1 MYPRKRFA
9 ALLLC
14 AVMLFASAGCKE
26 KTKKD
31 TGSKKPSSSQNS
43 GADSVSSDSS
53 DSSDQSSDVSSDGT
67 LSTDSRGNLSDD
79 ITSSDSDNGYHTDR
93 AIPTDSGN
101 GNSSGSASVIN
112 YKTVSWSGPDG
123 YVIVVP
129 KGNKEAERTAQTIK
143 QYFAKNAS
151 VTLKIVTDDTAAKDK
166 EIIIGSTK
174 RYKYSAKDG
183 EYFAKVSGKKL
194 IFGGGHDATVR
205 AAVQTYTRIKYKK
218 GSAYTFSVSSDF
230 TATKLGY
237 TYVWGDEF
245 EGTTL
250 DTKLWSR
257 ATKMA
262 ATAELMLDNTE
273 LTTRVE
279 NGVMKMFA
287 LRYWDPKRAGIEFAA
302 PWSVTTYD
310 TMSWKYGYMEMRARV
325 PFVRGAWPSFWSS
338 SYGSLG
344 PDGKQRIYT
353 IDDYSIEIDI
363 FEVFSSV
370 DTLAPNIH
378 KWYGDGD
385 HTMWNDENEKYTFDS
400 ADLNNEYHLYG
411 FEWTPTEMSMYI
423 DGKKYYTYD
432 ITKNFDNGASGMNGF
447 NTQLHLILNNH
458 LFTQSSSFKPY
469 DGCEIYA
476 ADLPVEYDVDWVRL
490 YQKNDGKSTLYLA
503 K

>member
-101 GNSSGSASVIN
+101 GNSGGSASVIN

-174 RYKYSAKDG
+174 RYKHSAKDG

-287 LRYWDPKRAGIEFAA
+287 LRYWDPKRAGIEI
-302 PWSVTTYD
+302 
-310 TMSWKYGYMEMRARV
+310 GRAHV
-325 PFVRGAWPSFWSS
+325 
-338 SYGSLG
+338 
-344 PDGKQRIYT
+344 
-353 IDDYSIEIDI
+353 
-363 FEVFSSV
+363 
-370 DTLAPNIH
+370 
-378 KWYGDGD
+378 
-385 HTMWNDENEKYTFDS
+385 
-400 ADLNNEYHLYG
+400 
-411 FEWTPTEMSMYI
+411 
-423 DGKKYYTYD
+423 
-432 ITKNFDNGASGMNGF
+432 
-447 NTQLHLILNNH
+447 
-458 LFTQSSSFKPY
+458 
-469 DGCEIYA
+469 
-476 ADLPVEYDVDWVRL
+476 
-490 YQKNDGKSTLYLA
+490 
-503 K
+503 